1 LTRDV
6 KVFQTTSGGGCVPR
20 VVAVVPLHRNSSCV
34 AFTKGFLVNVGLNDA
49 EREKVEAQLK
59 EVGSWVVE

>member
-1 LTRDV
+1 
-6 KVFQTTSGGGCVPR
+6 
-20 VVAVVPLHRNSSCV
+20 V
-34 AFTKGFLVNVGLNDA
+34 AFTKGFLVNLGLNDA